1 MWTGYTQRH
10 LTRSINKHEVI
21 HYPPFLGVEFK
32 INQGEN
38 MLRLITITAVFMSL
52 FAYQAMAADITPYG
66 TFNYKWSHNENT
78 SGVAHDKLENN
89 GSILGID
96 VIESFDEG
104 SSISGIAKLEVGVD
118 VDDSGSDTL
127 DSRLAY
133 VGIEN
138 NGVSIT
144 AGRQAHS
151 WVSKTGNFEVY
162 GSNAVFKYGDR
173 SSNTIKLD
181 NGSLSVMA
189 MVDGSS
195 GQDGIDMWEGSL
207 SHSMSGIDVSV
218 GYADDVVN
226 DISYWGGGASTTV
239 GDLTI
244 ASTYTVKDA
253 ATDLTGMEAT
263 IGWKALT
270 VGYGDKE
277 GTGTYMTYGLS
288 HSMTD
293 SLTVYAEMQQ
303 DDLDTGTDLQH
314 YSAGA
319 KFTF

>member
-1 MWTGYTQRH
+1 M
-10 LTRSINKHEVI
+10 
-21 HYPPFLGVEFK
+21 
-32 INQGEN
+32 
-38 MLRLITITAVFMSL
+38 
-52 FAYQAMAADITPYG
+52 
-66 TFNYKWSHNENT
+66 
-78 SGVAHDKLENN
+78 
-89 GSILGID
+89 
-96 VIESFDEG
+96 
-104 SSISGIAKLEVGVD
+104 SGIAKLELGVD

-133 VGIEN
+133 VGVEN
-138 NGVSIT
+138 NGVAIT
-144 AGRQAHS
+144 VGRQGHPFAD
-151 WVSKTGNFEVY
+151 VSKTGNFEVY

-181 NGSLSVMA
+181 NGSFAVMA

-195 GQDGIDMWEGSL
+195 GEDGIDLWEASL
-207 SHSMSGIDVSV
+207 SHSVSGIDVSA

-226 DISYWGGGASTTV
+226 DISYWGASASTTV
-239 GDLTI
+239 GDITI
-244 ASTYTVKDA
+244 ASTYTIKDQA
-253 ATDLTGMEAT
+253 NDLTGMEAT

-288 HSMTD
+288 HSVTD
-293 SLTVYAEMQQ
+293 DLTVYAEMQQ

-314 YSAGA
+314 YSVGT

>member
-1 MWTGYTQRH
+1 
-10 LTRSINKHEVI
+10 
-21 HYPPFLGVEFK
+21 
-32 INQGEN
+32 
-38 MLRLITITAVFMSL
+38 MLRLITLTVVGMLL
-52 FAYQAMAADITPYG
+52 FSYQAIAAEITPYG
-66 TFNYKWSHNENT
+66 TFNYKWSHDENA
-78 SGVAHDKLENN
+78 SGVAYDKLENN
-89 GSILGID
+89 GSLIGID
-96 VIESFDEG
+96 IIEDFDEA
-104 SSISGIAKLEVGVD
+104 SSMSGIAKLELGVD

-133 VGIEN
+133 VGVEN
-138 NGVSIT
+138 NGVAIT
-144 AGRQAHS
+144 VGRQGHPFAD
-151 WVSKTGNFEVY
+151 VSKTGNFEVY

-181 NGSLSVMA
+181 NGSFAVMG

-195 GQDGIDMWEGSL
+195 GEDGIDLWEASL
-207 SHSMSGIDVSV
+207 SHSVSGIDVSA

-226 DISYWGGGASTTV
+226 DISYWGASASTTV
-239 GDLTI
+239 GDITI
-244 ASTYTVKDA
+244 ASTYTIKDQA
-253 ATDLTGMEAT
+253 NDLTGMEAT

-288 HSMTD
+288 HSVTD
-293 SLTVYAEMQQ
+293 DLTVYAEMQQ

-314 YSAGA
+314 YSVGT

>member
-1 MWTGYTQRH
+1 
-10 LTRSINKHEVI
+10 
-21 HYPPFLGVEFK
+21 
-32 INQGEN
+32 
-38 MLRLITITAVFMSL
+38 MLRLITITGAILLL
-52 FAYQAMAADITPYG
+52 FAYQASAANITPYG
-66 TFNYKWSHNENT
+66 TLNYKWSHDENA

-89 GSILGID
+89 GSIIGVDITEPS
-96 VIESFDEG
+96 IEG
-104 SSISGIAKLEVGVD
+104 SSLNGIAKIEVGLD
-118 VDDSGSDTL
+118 VDDSGSDTF

-133 VGIEN
+133 AGLEN
-138 NGVSIT
+138 NGVAIT
-144 AGRQAHS
+144 VGRQAHD

-162 GSNAVFKYGDR
+162 GSNAVFSYGTR

-181 NGSLSVMA
+181 NGTFSAMA

-195 GQDGIDMWEGSL
+195 GQDGID
-207 SHSMSGIDVSV
+207 VAV

-226 DISYWGGGASTTV
+226 DISYWGAGASTTV

-244 ASTYTVKDA
+244 ASTYTIKDA
-253 ATDLTGMEAT
+253 ATDLEGMEAT
-263 IGWKALT
+263 ISWKSLT

-277 GTGTYMTYGLS
+277 GTGTYMTYGVS

-293 SLTVYAEMQQ
+293 SLSVYAEMQQ

-314 YSAGA
+314 YSVGT

>member
-1 MWTGYTQRH
+1 
-10 LTRSINKHEVI
+10 
-21 HYPPFLGVEFK
+21 
-32 INQGEN
+32 
-38 MLRLITITAVFMSL
+38 MLRLITLTVVGMLL
-52 FAYQAMAADITPYG
+52 FSYQAIAAEITPYG
-66 TFNYKWSHNENT
+66 TVNYKWSHDENA
-78 SGVAHDKLENN
+78 SGVAYDKLENN
-89 GSILGID
+89 GSLIGID
-96 VIESFDEG
+96 IIEDFDEA
-104 SSISGIAKLEVGVD
+104 SSMSGIAKLELGVD

-133 VGIEN
+133 VGVEN
-138 NGVSIT
+138 NGVAIT
-144 AGRQAHS
+144 VGRQGHPFAD
-151 WVSKTGNFEVY
+151 VSKTGNFEVY

-181 NGSLSVMA
+181 NGSFAVMA

-195 GQDGIDMWEGSL
+195 GEDGIDLWEASL
-207 SHSMSGIDVSV
+207 SHSVSGIDVSA

-226 DISYWGGGASTTV
+226 DISYWGASASTTV
-239 GDLTI
+239 GDITI
-244 ASTYTVKDA
+244 ASTYTIKDQA
-253 ATDLTGMEAT
+253 NDLTGMEAT

-314 YSAGA
+314 YSVGT

>member
-1 MWTGYTQRH
+1 
-10 LTRSINKHEVI
+10 
-21 HYPPFLGVEFK
+21 
-32 INQGEN
+32 
-38 MLRLITITAVFMSL
+38 MLRLITITGVALLL
-52 FAYQAMAADITPYG
+52 FAYGANAAEVSPYG
-66 TFNYKWSHNENT
+66 TFNYKWSHDENS

-89 GSILGID
+89 GSIIGID
-96 VIESFDEG
+96 ISEPSIEG
-104 SSISGIAKLEVGVD
+104 SSLNGIAKLEVGLD
-118 VDDSGSDTL
+118 VDDSGSDTF

-133 VGIEN
+133 VGLEN
-138 NGVSIT
+138 NGGAIT
-144 AGRQAHS
+144 VGRQSHD

-181 NGSLSVMA
+181 NGTLSAMA

-195 GQDGIDMWEGSL
+195 GQDGIDMWEASI
-207 SHSMSGIDVSV
+207 SHSMNGIDVAV

-226 DISYWGGGASTTV
+226 DISYWGAGASTTV

-244 ASTYTVKDA
+244 ASTYTIKDQA
-253 ATDLTGMEAT
+253 NDLEGMEAT
-263 IGWKALT
+263 ISYKAIT

-277 GTGTYMTYGLS
+277 GTGTYMTYGIS
-288 HSMTD
+288 HNMTD
-293 SLTVYAEMQQ
+293 SLSVYAEMQQ

-314 YSAGA
+314 YSVGT

>member
-1 MWTGYTQRH
+1 
-10 LTRSINKHEVI
+10 
-21 HYPPFLGVEFK
+21 
-32 INQGEN
+32 

-253 ATDLTGMEAT
+253 ATDLEGMEAT
-263 IGWKALT
+263 ASYTVDGATLAVGW
-270 VGYGDKE
+270 GDKE
-277 GTGTYMTYGLS
+277 GTATYMTYGVSANLS
-288 HSMTD
+288 D
-293 SLTVYAEMQQ
+293 SLLGYAEYQQ
-303 DDLDTGTDLQH
+303 TDNDGSAVDTDQMAVGLK
-314 YSAGA
+314 YS
-319 KFTF
+319 F

>member
-1 MWTGYTQRH
+1 
-10 LTRSINKHEVI
+10 
-21 HYPPFLGVEFK
+21 
-32 INQGEN
+32 
-38 MLRLITITAVFMSL
+38 MLRLITLTVVGMLL
-52 FAYQAMAADITPYG
+52 FSYQAIAAEITPYG
-66 TFNYKWSHNENT
+66 TFNYKWSHDENA
-78 SGVAHDKLENN
+78 SGVAYDKLENN
-89 GSILGID
+89 GSLIGID
-96 VIESFDEG
+96 IIEDFDEA
-104 SSISGIAKLEVGVD
+104 SSMSGIAKLELGVD

-133 VGIEN
+133 VGVEN
-138 NGVSIT
+138 NGVAIT
-144 AGRQAHS
+144 VGRQGHPFAD
-151 WVSKTGNFEVY
+151 VSKTGNFEVY

-181 NGSLSVMA
+181 NGSFAVMA

-195 GQDGIDMWEGSL
+195 GEDGIDLWEASL
-207 SHSMSGIDVSV
+207 SHSVSGIDVSA

-226 DISYWGGGASTTV
+226 DISYWGASASTTV
-239 GDLTI
+239 GDITI
-244 ASTYTVKDA
+244 ASTYTIKDQA
-253 ATDLTGMEAT
+253 NDLTGMEAT

-288 HSMTD
+288 HSVTD
-293 SLTVYAEMQQ
+293 DLTVYAEMQQ

-314 YSAGA
+314 YSVGT